1 MSRAIA
7 ERVLLGIVIVY
18 YVKGLIMVEF
28 HVDYESKR
36 SYAAIAGTMVLGL
49 FKTQAMIVLKVESF

>member
-49 FKTQAMIVLKVESF
+49 FKT